1 MIWLV
6 FLEVIRGKGFL
17 IVFKTFF
24 IGFWILLNKI
34 FFGFVIKFVDLVELL
49 VENELFEVGD
59 DVNFFLLL
67 WFFFISF
74 VVIDLFNFLVNNV
87 WVFLIS
93 ALKFIFR
100 RVFDL
105 LNFFCLIGRKWNFSK
120 VFLGK

>member
-49 VENELFEVGD
+49 VENELFDMGD

-74 VVIDLFNFLVNNV
+74 IVIDLFNFLVNNV

-105 LNFFCLIGRKWNFSK
+105 LNFCCLIGRKWNFSK